1 MPILEV
7 QNLNKTYKSLIAVN
21 QVSFKVNRGQII
33 GLLGPNG
40 AGKTT
45 IIKSILGLLTPDSG
59 TIIIDGIPVDNS
71 GNHLKKVNGLLEG
84 SRNFYMFLTPLENIE
99 YFMRIR
105 GESFT
110 KKLKENII
118 KVFGELNMSDS
129 LHKRVEELSRGMQQK
144 LAIANVFLTDSTI
157 LLLDE
162 PTLGLDVETANYIKS
177 WITDLARKFHKT
189 ILITSH
195 NMNFIES
202 ICDRIIV
209 INKGVIRW
217 QGSFSELHDISKS
230 ISYRITIDKEITSE
244 DIKFFESQHSLNF
257 EKINMNELNISFYE
271 HKILFDVM
279 NYFQRTNRLVINIVT
294 PKKDLEK
301 AFIELTKD

>member
-118 KVFGELNMSDS
+118 MVFGELNMSDS

-162 PTLGLDVETANYIKS
+162 PTLGLDVETANYIKG

-230 ISYRITIDKEITSE
+230 ISYRITIDKEITNE
-244 DIKFFESQHSLNF
+244 DIKFFESRHYLNF
-257 EKINMNELNISFYE
+257 EKINMNEINISFYE

-301 AFIELTKD
+301 AFIELTRD

>member
-1 MPILEV
+1 MKVLDV
-7 QNLNKTYKSLIAVN
+7 KNLTKTYKSQIAVN
-21 QVSFKVNRGQII
+21 HVSFKINKGEII

-45 IIKSILGLLTPDSG
+45 IIKSILGLLTPDTG
-59 TIIIDGIPVDNS
+59 NIIIDGIPVNNS
-71 GNHLKKVNGLLEG
+71 GKHLKKVNGLLEG

-105 GESFT
+105 GESFNN
-110 KKLKENII
+110 KLRENII
-118 KVFGELNMSDS
+118 KVFAELNMSDS

-162 PTLGLDVETANYIKS
+162 PTLGLDVETANYIKN
-177 WITDLARKFHKT
+177 WIIDLAKKFHKT

-202 ICDRIIV
+202 IYDRIIV

-217 QGSFSELHDISKS
+217 QGNISNLQKISKM
-230 ISYRITIDKEITSE
+230 ISYWITIDKQITSE
-244 DIKFFESQHSLNF
+244 DIHFVESLNSVTCK
-257 EKINMNELNISFYE
+257 KISMYEISLSFIE
-271 HKILFDVM
+271 HKTLFDIM
-279 NYFQRTNRLVINIVT
+279 NYFQRTNRLVINIT
-294 PKKDLEK
+294 SPKNDLEK